1 MLKKTAKNSQGIKV
15 EKTQMLSY
23 CDYLF
28 EHQRKRHNKSSLY
41 GLSSCVNNLV
51 DHKIEECAAASGSNI
66 LVIGR
71 TGTGK
76 ELVINE
82 IKRLSEITD
91 DKFVAIN
98 CAEFPEDL
106 LASDLFGHKKGA
118 FTGATE
124 NRDGL
129 LKTHDGGALFLDEL
143 GAMPQDMQAQI
154 LRVIEYKEYR
164 PVGSDKIEKLKKGIR
179 FFAATNS
186 AENVREDLKWRF
198 QERISIPP
206 LRLRP
211 SDVFA
216 IMQGLLDD
224 NKGRNE
230 VKPTAQW
237 AITADNLVR
246 TFFSLWP
253 GNVRELKNAVDVSIA
268 RWKFDKSKTDY
279 ILFQYDPGLESGEM
293 LQDSWA
299 IQNIWKKLVERVNRI
314 LKDKDWESLRDY
326 RKLFSAKRLTEMT
339 ERFDHLG
346 WNMGLSKLPRVD
358 RVLFYRGKKPPSHKP
373 FFSCAEAITFLCLTD
388 DYLTMEL
395 NGGWIY
401 TKRASARMT
410 TWTDFYNRESALSL
424 EFLNPGMH
432 ISLPDVVSDKYD
444 RWSLHRKESITPETP
459 DLTGYKERELLE
471 LYYRQLLDKYPSQ
484 KDAAE
489 AAGIGKNS
497 IAIRKANYVNGS
509 NKSRKWDTKS

>member
-1 MLKKTAKNSQGIKV
+1 MLP
-15 EKTQMLSY
+15 Y
-23 CDYLF
+23 CEYLF
-28 EHQRKRHNKSSLY
+28 EHQRKCRGKSPLY
-41 GLSSCVNNLV
+41 GLSDCVNNLV
-51 DHKIEECAAASGSNI
+51 DYRIAECAASGSNV
-66 LVIGR
+66 LVIGA

-82 IKRLSEITD
+82 IKRISEITD
-91 DKFVAIN
+91 EKFLAVN
-98 CAEFPEDL
+98 CATFSENL
-106 LASDLFGHKKGA
+106 LAAELFGHKKGA
-118 FTGATE
+118 FTGATGDRE
-124 NRDGL
+124 GL
-129 LKTHDGGALFLDEL
+129 LQTCDGGALFLDEL

-154 LRVIEYKEYR
+154 LRLIESKEYR
-164 PVGSDKIEKLKKGIR
+164 PVGSDKIKKLKEGIR
-179 FFAATNS
+179 VFAATNK

-198 QERISIPP
+198 REQISIPP
-206 LRLRP
+206 LRQRP

-224 NKGRNE
+224 TKGQNE

-246 TFFSLWP
+246 AFFSLWP

-268 RWKFDKSKTDY
+268 RWRFDHSKTDY
-279 ILFQYDPGLESGEM
+279 ILFQYDPGAESGEM

-299 IQNIWKKLVERVNRI
+299 IQNIWKKLVERVDRI

-326 RKLFSAKRLTEMT
+326 RKLFSAKRLAEMT

-346 WNMGLSKLPRVD
+346 WNMGLSKFPRID
-358 RVLFYRGKKPPSHKP
+358 RVLFYSGKKLPSNKP

-401 TKRASARMT
+401 TKRASDRMT
-410 TWTDFYNRESALSL
+410 TWNDFYNRQSALSL
-424 EFLNPGMH
+424 EFLNPGVH

-444 RWSLHRKESITPETP
+444 RWRLHRKESITPETP

-471 LYYRQLLDKYPSQ
+471 LYYRQLLDKYQSQ

-489 AAGIGKNS
+489 AAGISSNS
-497 IAIRKANYVNGS
+497 ITRRKAKYVNGGI
-509 NKSRKWDTKS
+509 KSRKRDSKS